1 MQGAGSGAYTITTLN
16 SPVLN
21 AFAVPGGYVY
31 VTRQLV
37 GLMDD
42 EAELASELGHEIG
55 HIPADHSRGR
65 QNRGILTQL
74 GALAI
79 GVPTG
84 SGDLAQLAGTV
95 GKRLFLSYSRSH
107 DYEAAAHGLRSMRSE
122 AGREGQACVT
132 T

>member
-42 EAELASELGHEIG
+42 EAELASVLGHEIG
-55 HIPADHSRGR
+55 HIAADHSRGR

-79 GVPTG
+79 GVLTG
-84 SGDLAQLAGTV
+84 SGDPKSEERRV
-95 GKRLFLSYSRSH
+95 GEEGVSTGQSGWTPVRLK
-107 DYEAAAHGLRSMRSE
+107 
-122 AGREGQACVT
+122 
-132 T
+132 